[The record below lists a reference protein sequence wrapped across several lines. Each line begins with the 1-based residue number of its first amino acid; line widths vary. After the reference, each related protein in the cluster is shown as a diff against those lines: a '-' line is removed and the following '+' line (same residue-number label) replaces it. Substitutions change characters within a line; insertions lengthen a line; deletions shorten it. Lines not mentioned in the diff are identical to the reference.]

1 MAEKAMKN
9 TIVKILFLAFTLAA
23 LTACAANQENLAG
36 KINGTPI
43 LYSDYIESY
52 RGHYNNFQI
61 LNNRAPDAIEKEA
74 LKSQTWTN
82 ATKHVVLNDYFKKYR
97 ISASSQ
103 EVLDT
108 LRVNIPDYILR
119 SPLFNINSK
128 FDRAVYLQSLEFDT
142 PHNLQPLRR
151 QYRDYYIPVMK
162 LKEKL
167 IDDLLLTSKEKKLGT
182 RILQSK
188 ADIEWLVLD
197 ARNIQ
202 PVITEELLR
211 YEYEQ
216 NLPQYKLEPYYS
228 LNYFRVPVKFSKTDI
243 RRSYELADSL
253 FQELVLGE
261 DIEAAVAKRLPY
273 FPQLTLKNSGY
284 IRNND
289 LDPDLYASFSFVE
302 EGSYLNPL
310 SDQDGVTIYRL
321 DKRTKSMSSFTSIRV
336 PYLPSEASI
345 NFTLPEAQNLRS
357 LVKDLG
363 INAAAEE
370 LDLNYVSTGNI
381 RPDAAWL
388 DDPSVVEAVNLE
400 LSGKKPGYAFK
411 PIYSEAQRCWIVAC
425 LNDTRLEA
433 YKPIEEVRQ
442 ELTEAL
448 TLRKRADM
456 ARHQASQIIAGN
468 SSYASAA
475 QKLMLPAMT
484 YQTKLLEHNA
494 DSIFFNV
501 MHAHYSKSKQQYHEL
516 GDLILIPRV
525 TRVIC
530 DKGTKASSADIRRLF
545 KSTLDPEW
553 FDDWLDNEV
562 AKADLRIYA
571 DI

>member
-1 MAEKAMKN
+1 MKN

-530 DKGTKASSADIRRLF
+530 DKDTKASSADIRRLF

-562 AKADLRIYA
+562 AKADLRI
-571 DI
+571 

>member
-1 MAEKAMKN
+1 MKN

-202 PVITEELLR
+202 PVITEEQLR

-530 DKGTKASSADIRRLF
+530 DKDTKASSADIRRLF

>member
-1 MAEKAMKN
+1 MKY
-9 TIVKILFLAFTLAA
+9 ISIKILFLALSLAA
-23 LTACAANQENLAG
+23 LTACAVNQENLAG

-43 LYSDYIESY
+43 LYRDYIESY

-61 LNNRAPDAIEKEA
+61 LNNRAPDAIEKET
-74 LKSQTWTN
+74 LKSQTWSN

-97 ISASSQ
+97 ISASGQ
-103 EVLDT
+103 EILDT
-108 LRVNIPDYILR
+108 LRANIPDYILR
-119 SPLFNINSK
+119 SPLFNTNGK

-142 PHNLQPLRR
+142 PQNLQPLRR

-167 IDDLLLTSKEKKLGT
+167 IDDLLLTSKEKKLGA

-202 PVITEELLR
+202 PVITEEQLR

-216 NLPQYKLEPYYS
+216 NLPQYKLEPYFS

-243 RRSYELADSL
+243 RRSYELADTL

-261 DIEAAVAKRLPY
+261 DINASVSKRLAY

-284 IRNND
+284 VRNND
-289 LDPDLYASFSFVE
+289 LDPELYASFSAVE
-302 EGSYLNPL
+302 EGSYLSPV
-310 SDQDGVTIYRL
+310 SDQDGVSIYRL

-336 PYLPSEASI
+336 PYLPSEASV

-363 INAAAEE
+363 IDAAADE
-370 LDLNYVSTGNI
+370 LDLNYISTGNI
-381 RPDAAWL
+381 KPDAAWL

-400 LSGKKPGYAFK
+400 LPGKKPGYVFK

-425 LNDTRLEA
+425 LSDTRLEA
-433 YKPIEEVRQ
+433 YKPLIEVRQ

-448 TLRKRADM
+448 IIRTRADM
-456 ARHQASQIIAGN
+456 ARHQASKIIEGN
-468 SSYASAA
+468 GSYASTA
-475 QKLMLPAMT
+475 QKVTLPAMT
-484 YQTKLLEHNA
+484 YQTKLLERNV
-494 DSIFFNV
+494 DSIFFKV

-525 TRVIC
+525 IRVIR
-530 DKGTKASSADIRRLF
+530 DKSIKASPADIRRLF
-545 KSTLDPEW
+545 KSTLDAKW
-553 FDDWLDNEV
+553 FDNWLDNEV

>member
-1 MAEKAMKN
+1 MKN

-202 PVITEELLR
+202 PVITEEQLR

-400 LSGKKPGYAFK
+400 LSGKKPGYVFK

-530 DKGTKASSADIRRLF
+530 DKDTKASSADIRRLF

>member
-1 MAEKAMKN
+1 MKY
-9 TIVKILFLAFTLAA
+9 ISIKILFLALSLAA
-23 LTACAANQENLAG
+23 LTACAVNQENLAG

-43 LYSDYIESY
+43 LYRDYIESY

-61 LNNRAPDAIEKEA
+61 LNNRAPDAIEKET
-74 LKSQTWTN
+74 LKSQTWSN

-97 ISASSQ
+97 ISASGQ
-103 EVLDT
+103 EILDT
-108 LRVNIPDYILR
+108 LRANIPDYILR
-119 SPLFNINSK
+119 SPLFNTNGK

-142 PHNLQPLRR
+142 PQNLQPLRR

-167 IDDLLLTSKEKKLGT
+167 IDDLLLTSKEKKLGA

-202 PVITEELLR
+202 PVITEEQLR

-216 NLPQYKLEPYYS
+216 NLPQYKLEPYFS
-228 LNYFRVPVKFSKTDI
+228 LNYFRVPVKYSKTDI
-243 RRSYELADSL
+243 RRSYELADTL

-261 DIEAAVAKRLPY
+261 DINTSVSKRLAY

-284 IRNND
+284 VRNND
-289 LDPDLYASFSFVE
+289 LDPELYASFSAVE
-302 EGSYLNPL
+302 EGSYLSPV
-310 SDQDGVTIYRL
+310 SDQDGVSIYRL

-336 PYLPSEASI
+336 PYLPSEASV

-363 INAAAEE
+363 IDAAADE
-370 LDLNYVSTGNI
+370 LDLNYISTGNI
-381 RPDAAWL
+381 KPDAAWL

-400 LSGKKPGYAFK
+400 LPGKKPGYVFK

-425 LNDTRLEA
+425 LSDTRLEA
-433 YKPIEEVRQ
+433 YKPLTEVRQ

-448 TLRKRADM
+448 TIRTRADM
-456 ARHQASQIIAGN
+456 ARHQASKIIEGN
-468 SSYASAA
+468 GSYASTA
-475 QKLMLPAMT
+475 QKVTLPAMT
-484 YQTKLLEHNA
+484 YQTKLLERNV
-494 DSIFFNV
+494 DSIFFKV

-525 TRVIC
+525 IRVIR
-530 DKGTKASSADIRRLF
+530 DKSIKASPADIRRLF
-545 KSTLDPEW
+545 KSTLDAKW
-553 FDDWLDNEV
+553 FDNWLENEV